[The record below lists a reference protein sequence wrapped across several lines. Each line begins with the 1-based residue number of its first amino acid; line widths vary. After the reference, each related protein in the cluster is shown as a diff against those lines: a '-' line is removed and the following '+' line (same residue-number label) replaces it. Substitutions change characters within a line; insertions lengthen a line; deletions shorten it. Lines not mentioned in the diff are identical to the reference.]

1 MSFSNLKLFTLWSEY
16 CINDACFQSNFTDAP
31 GKDKSSATQRVSSAT
46 SLNSLVSNAESIP
59 SSSRRSSTSSNQS
72 NSQPKKNIN
81 DAVRIPQEVKKNL
94 MELSSFHID
103 GIEAHK
109 VPAEYKR
116 RFSCDL
122 TPSSYGYTS
131 LIKFFQDSQCVR
143 VHITKVDDRNIFK
156 IYPKQLSSSVRSS
169 VASNLDLTG
178 KGGIS
183 IILKRLVT
191 NLCS

>member
-1 MSFSNLKLFTLWSEY
+1 MSFSNLKLFTLWSGY
-16 CINDACFQSNFTDAP
+16 CINDAFFQSNFTDAP

-72 NSQPKKNIN
+72 NSQPKNKTN
-81 DAVRIPQEVKKNL
+81 DTVRIPQEVKKNL
-94 MELSSFHID
+94 IELSSLHAG
-103 GIEAHK
+103 GIEANK
-109 VPAEYKR
+109 VAAEYKK

-131 LIKFFQDSQCVR
+131 LIKFLQNSQSVR
-143 VHITKVDDRNIFK
+143 VHVTKEGDQNIFN
-156 IYPKQLSSSVRSS
+156 IYPKQISSSAKSS

-178 KGGIS
+178 KGIS
-183 IILKRLVT
+183 VILKRLVT